1 MQHRVSL
8 IWHTIWDKTMNFW
21 VRCPF
26 LSLTLSVLLTQQQK
40 QEYLTPW
47 DENKLVYNR
56 CFFKCYSTPLYNVP
70 KPAFHS
76 FWKMGL
82 CGYFCYAFFLNC
94 SFDTKSCVQMVQI
107 SLSWDIEFQTWNWYL
122 GNYAKLK
129 GTSFKIKI
137 QTIKLQICLLPAVL
151 VSWHHISVLIWL
163 VR

>member
-1 MQHRVSL
+1 MKISWSTTGVS
-8 IWHTIWDKTMNFW
+8 
-21 VRCPF
+21 
-26 LSLTLSVLLTQQQK
+26 SSV
-40 QEYLTPW
+40 
-47 DENKLVYNR
+47 
-56 CFFKCYSTPLYNVP
+56 TPLHFIMYPNQHFTVFE
-70 KPAFHS
+70 KS
-76 FWKMGL
+76 FLIYYKTNFGNIFIFRREKRWFYWMWTWHGAMWLLLL
-82 CGYFCYAFFLNC
+82 CIFFNC